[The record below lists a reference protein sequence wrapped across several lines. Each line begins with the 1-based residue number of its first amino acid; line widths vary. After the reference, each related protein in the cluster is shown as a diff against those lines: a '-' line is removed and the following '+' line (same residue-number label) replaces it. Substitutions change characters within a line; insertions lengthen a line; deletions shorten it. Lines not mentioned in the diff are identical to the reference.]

1 MTAWK
6 ADRLPAMDWDALLEN
21 YIVFPLVSVRFLV
34 SFRFVIVAFQVK
46 QIEHNFCFHLFQ
58 GEPPPQQ
65 QRQQPLNDNSGQKS
79 PAFFLL
85 FLFAVAVVVVEGV
98 CQKRTAMF
106 VGNCIG
112 LHVYKF
118 YEY

>member
-1 MTAWK
+1 
-6 ADRLPAMDWDALLEN
+6 MDWDALLEN

-85 FLFAVAVVVVEGV
+85 TSL
-98 CQKRTAMF
+98 
-106 VGNCIG
+106 
-112 LHVYKF
+112 LYKNKIISI
-118 YEY
+118 